1 MWRLRVRNQS
11 RGTMLADRA
20 GIANTSKLRKT
31 GLLKHERLESGEG
44 LWITPCEGVHTAG
57 MKFPIDVLFLNKKR
71 KVVKIRPAM
80 PRWRMALCLTAHSVL
95 ELPSGTAAATNTAAG
110 DQLEFETY
118 EVDTQ
123 KG

>member
-1 MWRLRVRNQS
+1 MRRLRVRNQS

-20 GIANTSKLRKT
+20 EIANTSKQRKT
-31 GLLKHERLESGEG
+31 GLLKHERLENGEG

-80 PRWRMALCLTAHSVL
+80 PRWRLALCLRAHSVL

-110 DQLEFETY
+110 DQLELDPY
-118 EVDTQ
+118 EA
-123 KG
+123 